1 MAIGFQSRRHCPL
14 CQSENHN
21 TLLNL
26 PYTNEQLATYIEVF
40 YQGRVPLKRLKSG
53 SYRVL
58 QCQDC
63 EFIFQDQILNQP
75 GMQALYLDW
84 VDHTASLNKKQQA
97 KARLY
102 RQYAM
107 QIQSLARLLPGRP
120 HQACILDYGMGWGYW
135 SRMAQ
140 AHGYEVNG
148 YELSTQRCE
157 HARAMGVKVIEQL
170 PEAGEHYD
178 CIYANQVFEHLPD
191 PLDTLQSLCARL
203 KPGGLVYIRVPDGRG
218 LVDWL
223 SNRDWSPELDV
234 IHPFEHINCF
244 TRKSLIAFAAKANLK
259 PVNMPLRLNWGSLWG
274 GVRREIVDRYL
285 TTHVLFR
292 R

>member
-1 MAIGFQSRRHCPL
+1 MAIGLQSRRHCPL
-14 CQSENHN
+14 CQSENRQ
-21 TLLNL
+21 TLVSISYRD
-26 PYTNEQLATYIEVF
+26 PQLAAFIEAF
-40 YQGRVPLKRLKSG
+40 YQGRVPLKRFKSD

-58 QCQDC
+58 QCIDC
-63 EFIFQDQILNQP
+63 EFIYQDQILNNQ

-84 VDHTASLNKKQQA
+84 VDHVASLDKKQQA

-107 QIQSLARLLPGRP
+107 QIQSLSSLFPERP
-120 HQACILDYGMGWGYW
+120 HQTRLLDYGMGWGYW

-140 AHGYEVNG
+140 AHGYEVHG

-157 HARAMGVKVIEQL
+157 HARAMGINVIEQL

-178 CIYANQVFEHLPD
+178 CIYANQVFEHLAD
-191 PLDTLQSLCARL
+191 PLACLQDLSTRL
-203 KPGGLVYIRVPDGRG
+203 KKGGLIYIRVPDGRG
-218 LVDWL
+218 VVDWIEQ
-223 SNRDWSPELDV
+223 RGWSTELDA

-244 TRKSLIAFAAKANLK
+244 TRKSLIEFAAKAGLK
-259 PVNMPLRLNWGSLWG
+259 PVNLPLRLNWNSLWG
-274 GVRREIVDRYL
+274 GIKREVADRYL

>member
-14 CQSENHN
+14 CQSENRT
-21 TLLNL
+21 TLLDL
-26 PYTNEQLATYIEVF
+26 PFTNEQLSAYIEVF
-40 YQGRVPLKRLKSG
+40 YQGKVPLKRLKSG

-58 QCQDC
+58 QCRDC
-63 EFIFQDQILNQP
+63 HFIYQDQILNRQ

-84 VDHTASLNKKQQA
+84 VDHVGSLNKKQKA
-97 KARLY
+97 KVRLY

-107 QIQSLARLLPGRP
+107 QVQSLARLLPNRP
-120 HQACILDYGMGWGYW
+120 HQVCVLDYGMGWGYW

-140 AHGYEVNG
+140 AHGYEVYG

-157 HARAMGVKVIEQL
+157 HARAMGVDVIEEL
-170 PEAGEHYD
+170 PEAGSHYD
-178 CIYANQVFEHLPD
+178 CIYVNQVFEHLPD
-191 PLDTLQSLCARL
+191 PLDSLQSLCARL

-218 LVDWL
+218 IVDWL
-223 SNRDWSPELDV
+223 KSRDWSPDLDA

-244 TRKSLIAFAAKANLK
+244 TRKSLIAFAAKAGLK
-259 PVNMPLRLNWGSLWG
+259 PVNMPLRLNGGSLWG
-274 GVRREIVDRYL
+274 GIRREIADRYM

>member
-14 CQSENHN
+14 CQSENRN
-21 TLLNL
+21 TLLDL
-26 PYTNEQLATYIEVF
+26 PYSNEQLAAYIEVF
-40 YQGRVPLKRLKSG
+40 YQGKVPLKRLKSG

-63 EFIFQDQILNQP
+63 DFIYQDQILNQQ

-84 VDHTASLNKKQQA
+84 VDHAASLSKKQQA

-107 QIQSLARLLPGRP
+107 QVQSLARLLPDRP
-120 HQACILDYGMGWGYW
+120 HRVSILDYGMGWGYW

-140 AHGYEVNG
+140 AHGYQVYG
-148 YELSTQRCE
+148 HELSTQRCE
-157 HARAMGVKVIEQL
+157 HARAMGVEVIEQL
-170 PEAGEHYD
+170 PGVGEHYD
-178 CIYANQVFEHLPD
+178 LIYASQVFEHLPD
-191 PLDTLQSLCARL
+191 PLDALKSLCARL

-218 LVDWL
+218 IVDWL
-223 SNRDWSPELDV
+223 GNRDWSPELDA
-234 IHPFEHINCF
+234 IHPLEHINCF
-244 TRKSLIAFAAKANLK
+244 TRKSLIAFAAKVDLK
-259 PVNMPLRLNWGSLWG
+259 PVNVPLRLNWGSLWDG
-274 GVRREIVDRYL
+274 IRREIADRYL